1 MLKQEDV
8 LKVDFGVHVK
18 GRIVDSAFS
27 LTWGHTY
34 DKLLE
39 AVQAATNTGV
49 RVSYSDQYSGLVGCS
64 PRTRKPA
71 STYGSATLQP
81 PFRKPWN
88 PTKSRSEGRP
98 YPVSP
103 NHTVVFILFSGRF
116 PVKPIA
122 NLSGHSINRYQI
134 HGGKSVQL
142 VKNND
147 QTKMEEG
154 EYFAIETF
162 GSTGRGHVVEEG
174 ECSHYAK
181 VADAPHA
188 PLR

>member
-1 MLKQEDV
+1 MT
-8 LKVDFGVHVK
+8 
-18 GRIVDSAFS
+18 
-27 LTWGHTY
+27 LTWEHTY

-49 RVSYSDQYSGLVGCS
+49 RVSCSDRYSGSAGHS
-64 PRTRKPA
+64 PHLRKPA
-71 STYGSATLQP
+71 STYDSAMLQP
-81 PFRKPWN
+81 PSRKPWN
-88 PTKSRSEGRP
+88 PTKLRLEGRP

-103 NHTVVFILFSGRF
+103 NHTVAFGSAERF

-162 GSTGRGHVVEEG
+162 GSTGRGHVIEEG

-181 VADAPHA
+181 VADAPHV